1 MKKEFNK
8 LFRVYIFD
16 KNFTTR
22 NAGGYPPSYM
32 FWGENA
38 IGERHDIYGESEK
51 EVIDYVYSKLSVTDK
66 ENYTVM
72 AHFLE
77 DTPTKVIEE

>member
-1 MKKEFNK
+1 
-8 LFRVYIFD
+8 
-16 KNFTTR
+16 
-22 NAGGYPPSYM
+22 M

-38 IGERHDIYGESEK
+38 IGERHDIYGENEQ